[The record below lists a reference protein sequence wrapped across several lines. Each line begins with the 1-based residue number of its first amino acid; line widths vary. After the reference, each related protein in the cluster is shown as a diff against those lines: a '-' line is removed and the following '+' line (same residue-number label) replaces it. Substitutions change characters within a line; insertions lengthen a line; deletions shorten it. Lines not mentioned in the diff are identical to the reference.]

1 MLVDLSALSSL
12 PWLSG
17 LLIGVAAAAP
27 IGPINILV
35 MQRSLHKGRRS
46 ALWLGAGAAIGD
58 AVFAAAAALG
68 LGAIHALFDLHHVAL
83 RISGGIFMILF
94 GLFLWRAAPHLEGPG
109 KQLPPTS
116 HITVAVFLMTITNP
130 ATLLWFVAAF
140 AMFRFDDIGPGSIKA
155 IAHTGLLVLGVF
167 CGSMLWWAALSA
179 LAARQ
184 RHRFHDRHLHMMNHG
199 CAILL
204 ISVGVYAIVT
214 AY

>member
-1 MLVDLSALSSL
+1 MSVDLSALSSQH
-12 PWLSG
+12 WLSG
-17 LLIGVAAAAP
+17 LLIGLFAAAP

-35 MQRSLHKGRRS
+35 IQRSLHQGRRS

-68 LGAIHALFDLHHVAL
+68 LGAIHAMFDTHHVAL
-83 RISGGIFMILF
+83 RTGGGLFMILF

-109 KQLPPTS
+109 KRLPPTS
-116 HITVAVFLMTITNP
+116 HVTFAVLLMTITNP

-140 AMFRFDDIGPGSIKA
+140 AMVRFDAIGPGSLVA
-155 IAHTGLLVLGVF
+155 MAHTGLLVFGVF
-167 CGSMLWWAALSA
+167 CGSMLWWASLSA

-184 RHRFHDRHLHMMNHG
+184 RHRFNDHHLRWMNHG

-204 ISVGVYAIVT
+204 IAVGLYAIAT
-214 AY
+214 AH